1 MLNLAMRHVKVY
13 FRDPWAVFFSFLST
27 VIILVLFVVFLNEN
41 QQSALPEGLR
51 GTNEGNYLVY
61 SWILSG
67 VLLVGMVTTPL
78 GVLGMMV
85 NDLETKAIHDFY
97 VAPLKRRVVV
107 FSYLFAALFV
117 TMLFGLVN
125 LTVGLG
131 ILYFVSGYLV
141 PFVSLVQVLLLMVV
155 SAFLFSGLF
164 YYLVSFIKTN
174 SAHGAMSTLTGTL
187 IGFFAG
193 IYVPV
198 GVFGRGL
205 NTFLGSLPFLQGA
218 ALMRNIYMNDA
229 IQVIFGNATEQA
241 DQYRRIFGLQIV
253 WGNVGF
259 SNTTVWL
266 LLGAWTVVFVSL
278 SLVKI
283 TKFKL

>member
-1 MLNLAMRHVKVY
+1 MVNLAWRHMKVY

-41 QQSALPEGLR
+41 QQQALPEGLR
-51 GTNEGNYLVY
+51 GTNEGAYLVY

-85 NDLETKAIHDFY
+85 SDLESKAIHDFY
-97 VAPLKRRVVV
+97 VAPLKRRTVV
-107 FSYLFAALFV
+107 FSYLIAALTV
-117 TMLFGLVN
+117 TLMFGFVN
-125 LTVGLG
+125 LGVGLA
-131 ILYFVSGYLV
+131 ILYFVSGYTLPLSSLGLV
-141 PFVSLVQVLLLMVV
+141 VVLMIVT
-155 SAFLFSGLF
+155 AFLFSSLF

-205 NTFLGSLPFLQGA
+205 NTFLGSLPFMQGA
-218 ALMRNIYMNDA
+218 ALMRNLYMDDA
-229 IQVIFGNATEQA
+229 IRVVFGQALSQA
-241 DQYRRIFGLQIV
+241 DQYRRVFGLQIV

-266 LLGAWTVVFVSL
+266 LLLAWTLVFLSL

>member
-1 MLNLAMRHVKVY
+1 MLNLALRHMKVY

-41 QQSALPEGLR
+41 QQQALPEGLR
-51 GTNEGNYLVY
+51 GTNEGSYLVY

-85 NDLETKAIHDFY
+85 NDLENKAIHDFY
-97 VAPLKRRVVV
+97 VAPLKRSTVV
-107 FSYLFAALFV
+107 FSYLIAALAV
-117 TMLFGLVN
+117 TLMFGAVN
-125 LTVGLG
+125 LSVGLI
-131 ILYFVSGYLV
+131 ILYLVSGYVIPVL
-141 PFVSLVQVLLLMVV
+141 SLIYVIALMVV
-155 SAFLFSGLF
+155 TAFLFSSLF
-164 YYLVSFIKTN
+164 YYVVSFIKTN

-205 NTFLGSLPFLQGA
+205 NTFLGSLPFMQGA
-218 ALMRNIYMNDA
+218 ALMRNLYMDDA
-229 IQVIFGNATEQA
+229 IRVVFGEALTQA
-241 DQYRRIFGLQIV
+241 DQYRRVFGLQIV

-259 SNTTVWL
+259 SNTTVWWL
-266 LLGAWTVVFVSL
+266 LLGWTVVFVSL